1 MPKPTKEGRVFLL
14 ARALPPFDSVLSHA
28 LSIAILC
35 HAGATQDLNTYLSE
49 PETVVNV
56 VDKLV
61 PTAVTAPMMT
71 TAMSAAI
78 NPYSIAVAP
87 PSWRQKLL
95 MRLSMV
101 RSPRKRVKV
110 RALIAPHE
118 GGRRPLTFIY
128 ENRLDSN

>member
-1 MPKPTKEGRVFLL
+1 MPKPTKERRMFLS
-14 ARALPPFDSVLSHA
+14 ARALPPRDSVLSHA
-28 LSIAILC
+28 LSIASLC
-35 HAGATQDLNTYLSE
+35 HAGATRDLNTYLSE

-87 PSWRQKLL
+87 SSWRQKFL

-101 RSPRKRVKV
+101 SSPRKQVKV
-110 RALIAPHE
+110 RAQIARRE
-118 GGRRPLTFIY
+118 GG
-128 ENRLDSN
+128 